1 MRVGDGFC
9 FFLFSLGFVYT
20 SSILWDTL
28 LAPIFF
34 IFYLFLPIKKK
45 KKKKKNT
52 IKINCCFKFFLM
64 CLVNLFP
71 Q

>member
-1 MRVGDGFC
+1 MVFVS
-9 FFLFSLGFVYT
+9 FSSLLVLC
-20 SSILWDTL
+20 ILWDTL